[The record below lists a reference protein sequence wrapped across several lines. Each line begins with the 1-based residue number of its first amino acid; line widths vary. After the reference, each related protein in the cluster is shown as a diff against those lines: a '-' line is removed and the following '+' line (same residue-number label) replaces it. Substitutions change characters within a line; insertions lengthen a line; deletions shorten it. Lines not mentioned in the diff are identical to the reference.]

1 MEPRN
6 LIYPAFLRRIPY
18 KIELGAPTLDEYRR
32 AFRMVAENA
41 GMELPED
48 VLDFIVDRL
57 AANEDH
63 TLGFYQAR
71 FITDHV
77 LAACKY
83 LDTPPSFTRDGVV
96 DALKNLYISYDAEPR
111 GGLVA

>member
-1 MEPRN
+1 
-6 LIYPAFLRRIPY
+6 
-18 KIELGAPTLDEYRR
+18 
-32 AFRMVAENA
+32 MVAENA

-48 VLDFIVDRL
+48 VLDFIIDRL
-57 AANEDH
+57 TANEDQ

-83 LDTPPSFTRDGVV
+83 LDTPPSFTRDGVI
-96 DALKNLYISYDAEPR
+96 DALENLYISHDAGDE
-111 GGLVA
+111 GQ